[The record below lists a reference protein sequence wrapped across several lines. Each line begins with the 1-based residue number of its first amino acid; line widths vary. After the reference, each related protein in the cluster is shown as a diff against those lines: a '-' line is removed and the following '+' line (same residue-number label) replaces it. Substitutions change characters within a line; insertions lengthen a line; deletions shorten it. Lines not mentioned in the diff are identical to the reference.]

1 MSMRRSGA
9 PGSPPA
15 GGPGTGAEPVAPV
28 AGVSSRVIT
37 AATRRVA
44 RRWQDEG
51 PATGGTDSETIAG
64 LLAPLA
70 LAADQQRPHFVT
82 DLRPRPSPGL
92 GHPLPHKPCTQ
103 LVRGWVETPRG
114 TSPPGLLRPP
124 SAP

>member
-51 PATGGTDSETIAG
+51 PATGGAHPGNIPG
-64 LLAPLA
+64 VPPPPAPPA
-70 LAADQQRPHFVT
+70 HPQRPHLLT
-82 DLRPRPSPGL
+82 DLRAPPPPGPGPPPPPLPFAPLPRRPVGNPRPAQP
-92 GHPLPHKPCTQ
+92 
-103 LVRGWVETPRG
+103 
-114 TSPPGLLRPP
+114 
-124 SAP
+124 